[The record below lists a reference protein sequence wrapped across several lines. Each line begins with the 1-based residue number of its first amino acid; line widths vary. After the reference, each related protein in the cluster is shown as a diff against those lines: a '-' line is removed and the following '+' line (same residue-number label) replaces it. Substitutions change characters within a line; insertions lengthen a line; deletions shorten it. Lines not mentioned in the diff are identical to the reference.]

1 MSDQPTN
8 SELGVRVALLEQSLH
23 EIRDNT
29 AAMAGSLQSLTR
41 LEERH
46 IEMGKGIERAFQAIK
61 ETRED
66 HQRADDELAERL
78 SKIEQDRLAKIEQEM
93 PLLRIARNLVFTF
106 CGGCTLI
113 VLLYIARLAG
123 LWSGGSLPHP

>member
-1 MSDQPTN
+1 MSDQPTT

-46 IEMGKGIERAFQAIK
+46 VEMSRGIERAFNSIREVK
-61 ETRED
+61 ED
-66 HQRADDELAERL
+66 QLKADNALHERV
-78 SKIEQDRLAKIEQEM
+78 SKLEQEA
-93 PLLRIARNLVFTF
+93 PLMRIARNMVFSF
-106 CGGCTLI
+106 MGGCTIL
-113 VLLYIARLAG
+113 VLMYVARLAG
-123 LWSGGSLPHP
+123 LWSGSSLPHP

>member
-1 MSDQPTN
+1 MSDAPTN

-66 HQRADDELAERL
+66 QLKADDELHA
-78 SKIEQDRLAKIEQEM
+78 RLAKIEQEM
-93 PLLRIARNLVFTF
+93 PLLKIARNLVFTF
-106 CGGCTLI
+106 CGGCT
-113 VLLYIARLAG
+113 VLVLMFIARLAG
-123 LWSGGSLPHP
+123 LWSGSGTPHP

>member
-1 MSDQPTN
+1 MSDAPTT

-29 AAMAGSLQSLTR
+29 AAMANSLQSLTR

-46 IEMGKGIERAFQAIK
+46 VEMSRGIERAFNSIK
-61 ETRED
+61 EMRED
-66 HQRADDELAERL
+66 QLKADNALHE
-78 SKIEQDRLAKIEQEM
+78 RLAKIEQEM

-106 CGGCTLI
+106 CGGCT
-113 VLLYIARLAG
+113 VLVLMYIARLAG
-123 LWSGGSLPHP
+123 LWTGSGTPHP

>member
-1 MSDQPTN
+1 MSESPTN
-8 SELGVRVALLEQSLH
+8 TELGVRVALLEQSLH

-66 HQRADDELAERL
+66 QQKHDDALHV
-78 SKIEQDRLAKIEQEM
+78 RLAKIEQEM

-106 CGGCTLI
+106 CGGCT
-113 VLLYIARLAG
+113 VLVLMYVARLAG
-123 LWSGGSLPHP
+123 LWVGSGAPHP

>member
-1 MSDQPTN
+1 MRGTDMSEPTD

-29 AAMAGSLQSLTR
+29 AAMANSLQSLTR

-46 IEMGKGIERAFQAIK
+46 VEMSRGIERAFHSIK
-61 ETRED
+61 EVRED
-66 HQRADDELAERL
+66 QQKHDDALHA
-78 SKIEQDRLAKIEQEM
+78 RLAKIEQEM

-106 CGGCTLI
+106 CGGCTVI
-113 VLLYIARLAG
+113 VLMYVARLAG
-123 LWSGGSLPHP
+123 LWVGSGTPHP